1 MVFFTIR
8 FLYFKIWPTRVYV
21 YKCTGNTFSG
31 VLITLLREIWQNKRI
46 KHISVCFMC
55 VCVCVHAH
63 SLSFSFTHTEV
74 LSPFKLLYKL
84 IMVYIRNMFCDN
96 IADWVSEN
104 CNLRDRRKNL
114 RSPNICL
121 IITVSSNGKWGRH
134 RMHFWIGLNSFF
146 ITCYLSD

>member
-1 MVFFTIR
+1 MAHPCVCLQMYRKHLFGCTDYTFKRNLTKQENKTHQCVF
-8 FLYFKIWPTRVYV
+8 
-21 YKCTGNTFSG
+21 
-31 VLITLLREIWQNKRI
+31 
-46 KHISVCFMC
+46 H